1 MGWRMAK
8 GRGAHLSVVGSKVE
22 RLSCNLRTHLQSEI
36 GFSFASNFK
45 LVISRCVY
53 LYVTFSMICK
63 AFSCRRRVGS
73 ELVTRVPVEMCFYF
87 WCQGLTQQ
95 PPHLNSCSQEAML
108 GRSICVTLETSK
120 ICQSLLVFYSRQIS
134 FWAVA
139 MTL

>member
-36 GFSFASNFK
+36 GFSFASNFN

-87 WCQGLTQQ
+87 WCQGLTKSGS
-95 PPHLNSCSQEAML
+95 PTDLKVGWVGEPD
-108 GRSICVTLETSK
+108 
-120 ICQSLLVFYSRQIS
+120 
-134 FWAVA
+134 
-139 MTL
+139 